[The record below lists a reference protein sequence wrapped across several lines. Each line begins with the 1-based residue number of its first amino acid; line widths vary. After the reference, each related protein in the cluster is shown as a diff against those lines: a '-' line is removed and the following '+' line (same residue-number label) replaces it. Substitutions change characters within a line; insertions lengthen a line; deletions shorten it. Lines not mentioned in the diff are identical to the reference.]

1 LGLLVGELAGFVD
14 LCAYGALVFIRMP
27 MKMSVSTLTSC
38 KRTITAP
45 IGRLLV
51 GCVAPVYH
59 SLVYD
64 DFVYR
69 YANIGK
75 FARVWCIDGMFF
87 EAEGEKSGCCRCFG
101 VVVFLIVQRGLGEDK
116 GAFQ

>member
-1 LGLLVGELAGFVD
+1 
-14 LCAYGALVFIRMP
+14 
-27 MKMSVSTLTSC
+27 MSVSTLTSC

-45 IGRLLV
+45 IGRLFV
-51 GCVAPVYH
+51 GCVASVYH

-64 DFVYR
+64 DRAFR

-87 EAEGEKSGCCRCFG
+87 EGEGEKSWALFLMRSVC
-101 VVVFLIVQRGLGEDK
+101 VFDRSRLD
-116 GAFQ
+116 F